1 MFIGQDITRV
11 DALDKVLGKAAFA
24 HDLTKNTMLFACV
37 VRSSRPHAVLKRIDV
52 SAARALEGVVKIISH
67 EDIPGENLFGAI
79 KKDQPFLA
87 AGRVRYKGEA
97 ILIVVAATEET
108 ARRASELVRIEYE
121 DLENIS
127 DPFLSIQ
134 SPVLIHDGGN
144 LLSHRKVI
152 KGDAAKAF
160 ESSDVI
166 VENTYS
172 TTWIDHAYMETEAGL
187 GYLDDRG
194 RMVVASSTQNI
205 HYKMKEISRLLA
217 IPPEEVRV
225 VQATTGGGFGGK
237 LDVTVEGYLAL
248 AVWHTKRPVFMRY
261 TREESLLA
269 QTKRH
274 PLYIV
279 YKTGARKDGS
289 LTAVEV
295 NIVGDTGPY
304 NSYGETVCLRA
315 AVHATG
321 PYEVPNVLVN
331 SRMFYTNNP
340 VAGAMRGFGVPQLA
354 LAHESQLD
362 EIAGLIGMDPLDIR
376 MKNALK
382 RGSLT
387 ATSQVLNHSAGL
399 LETLKAIEPAWRERR
414 KERPGSGFGLGCMY
428 YGIGNTG
435 ISNPSSCYLTLTP
448 EGRVEMHSGV
458 CDIGQGSDTVLLQIL
473 CDALG
478 MEEMGIDL
486 VRGDTDTSY
495 DAGST
500 SASRQTYISGMAVC
514 DAAQKL
520 KKYLKEQGYYDGKP
534 LKDICRD
541 AADKGVPIFEGY
553 FDPPTTAPDPETS
566 QGAPYATYAF
576 ATHMTE
582 VDVDE
587 VTGVCKAVKVHAAH
601 DVGRAINVSNVKG
614 QIYGGVA
621 MGIGLA
627 LMEEFIPG
635 KSESFDNYYLPTSMD
650 MPEVEAM
657 IVEDREPTGPFGA
670 KGVGEPALIPQAA
683 AVVNAIYD
691 ATGIRMRQLPC
702 DIERLKLALEKDKEN
717 KR

>member
-11 DALDKVLGKAAFA
+11 DALDKVLGTAAFA
-24 HDLTKNTMLFACV
+24 HDLKKNNMLFACV
-37 VRSSRPHAVLKRIDV
+37 VRSSRPHAVIKRIDV
-52 SAARALEGVVKIISH
+52 SAARALEGVVTILSH

-97 ILIVVAATEET
+97 ILLVVAATEET
-108 ARRASELVRIEYE
+108 ARRAADLVRIEYE

-127 DPFLSIQ
+127 DPFISIQ

-144 LLSHRKVI
+144 LLSHRKVV
-152 KGDAAKAF
+152 KGDAAKGF

-166 VENTYS
+166 VENAYS

-187 GYLDDRG
+187 AYLDDRG
-194 RMVVASSTQNI
+194 RVVVASSTQNI
-205 HYKMKEISRLLA
+205 HYKMKEISRLLG
-217 IPPEEVRV
+217 IPTEEVRV

-261 TREESLLA
+261 TREESPSPR
-269 QTKRH
+269 KRH

-279 YKTGARKDGS
+279 YKTGAKKDGS

-340 VAGAMRGFGVPQLA
+340 VSGAMRGFGVPQLA

-387 ATSQVLNHSAGL
+387 ATSQALNHSAGL
-399 LETLKAIEPAWRERR
+399 LETLKAVEPFWRERR
-414 KERPGSGFGLGCMY
+414 KEDPAAASAWLHVLRHRQHGDLEPLELLSHPHPRGQGGDALRGLRHRSGVGHGPSADTLRCPRHGRDGHRPRAGRHGHILGRRLHFGEPPDLH
-428 YGIGNTG
+428 IGNGRLQRGTEVEEV
-435 ISNPSSCYLTLTP
+435 P
-448 EGRVEMHSGV
+448 EGTR
-458 CDIGQGSDTVLLQIL
+458 
-473 CDALG
+473 AL
-478 MEEMGIDL
+478 
-486 VRGDTDTSY
+486 
-495 DAGST
+495 
-500 SASRQTYISGMAVC
+500 
-514 DAAQKL
+514 
-520 KKYLKEQGYYDGKP
+520 
-534 LKDICRD
+534 
-541 AADKGVPIFEGY
+541 
-553 FDPPTTAPDPETS
+553 
-566 QGAPYATYAF
+566 
-576 ATHMTE
+576 
-582 VDVDE
+582 
-587 VTGVCKAVKVHAAH
+587 
-601 DVGRAINVSNVKG
+601 
-614 QIYGGVA
+614 
-621 MGIGLA
+621 
-627 LMEEFIPG
+627 
-635 KSESFDNYYLPTSMD
+635 
-650 MPEVEAM
+650 
-657 IVEDREPTGPFGA
+657 
-670 KGVGEPALIPQAA
+670 
-683 AVVNAIYD
+683 
-691 ATGIRMRQLPC
+691 
-702 DIERLKLALEKDKEN
+702 
-717 KR
+717 

>member
-1 MFIGQDITRV
+1 
-11 DALDKVLGKAAFA
+11 
-24 HDLTKNTMLFACV
+24 
-37 VRSSRPHAVLKRIDV
+37 
-52 SAARALEGVVKIISH
+52 
-67 EDIPGENLFGAI
+67 
-79 KKDQPFLA
+79 
-87 AGRVRYKGEA
+87 
-97 ILIVVAATEET
+97 
-108 ARRASELVRIEYE
+108 
-121 DLENIS
+121 
-127 DPFLSIQ
+127 
-134 SPVLIHDGGN
+134 
-144 LLSHRKVI
+144 
-152 KGDAAKAF
+152 
-160 ESSDVI
+160 
-166 VENTYS
+166 
-172 TTWIDHAYMETEAGL
+172 GL

-194 RMVVASSTQNI
+194 RVVVASSTQNI
-205 HYKMKEISRLLA
+205 HYKMKEISRLLG
-217 IPPEEVRV
+217 IPTEEIRV

-340 VAGAMRGFGVPQLA
+340 VSGAMRGFGVPQLA

-387 ATSQVLNHSAGL
+387 ATSQALNHSAGL
-399 LETLKAIEPAWRERR
+399 LETLKAVEPFWRERR
-414 KERPGSGFGLGCMY
+414 KEGPGSGFGLGCMY

-514 DAAQKL
+514 NAAQKL
-520 KKYLKEQGYYDGKP
+520 KKYLKEHGHYDGKP
-534 LKDICRD
+534 LKEIYRD
-541 AADKGVPIFEGY
+541 AGDKGVPIFEGH

-576 ATHMTE
+576 ATHMTQ

-587 VTGVCKAVKVHAAH
+587 VTGVCKVIKVHAAH
-601 DVGRAINVSNVKG
+601 DVGRAINVSSVRG
-614 QIYGGVA
+614 QIYGCVA

-635 KSESFDNYYLPTSMD
+635 KTGSFDNYYLPTSMD

-683 AVVNAIYD
+683 AIVNAIKD
-691 ATGIRMRQLPC
+691 ATGVRMRQLPC

-717 KR
+717 KG

>member
-11 DALDKVLGKAAFA
+11 DALDKVLGTAAFA
-24 HDLTKNTMLFACV
+24 HDLKKNTMLFACV
-37 VRSSRPHAVLKRIDV
+37 VRSSRPHAMIRKIDI
-52 SAARALEGVVKIISH
+52 SAALALDGVVKVLSH
-67 EDIPGENLFGAI
+67 KDIPGENLFGAI

-87 AGRVRYKGEA
+87 EGRVRYKGEA
-97 ILIVVAATEET
+97 ILVVVGVTEEI
-108 ARRASELVRIEYE
+108 ARKASGLVEIEYE
-121 DLENIS
+121 DLEYIS
-127 DPFLSIQ
+127 DPFLSMR
-134 SPVLIHDGGN
+134 SPILIHDGGN

-152 KGDAAKAF
+152 KGDAGKGF

-172 TTWIDHAYMETEAGL
+172 TTWIDHAYMETEAGI
-187 GYLDDRG
+187 GYTDERG
-194 RMVVASSTQNI
+194 HIVVASSTQNI
-205 HYKMKEISRLLA
+205 HYKMKEIARLLA
-217 IPPEEVRV
+217 IPPEQVRV

-237 LDVTVEGYLAL
+237 LDVTVEGYIAL
-248 AVWHTKRPVFMRY
+248 AVYHTKRPVVMRY
-261 TREESLLA
+261 TREESFLG

-274 PLYIV
+274 PLYIE

-295 NIVGDTGPY
+295 NIIGDTGPY
-304 NSYGETVCLRA
+304 ISYGETVCLRA

-340 VAGAMRGFGVPQLA
+340 VSGAMRGFGVPQLA

-362 EIAGLIGMDPLDIR
+362 EIAQRIGMDPLDIR

-399 LETLKAIEPAWRERR
+399 LETLKSIEPFWRARH
-414 KERPGSGFGLGCMY
+414 KQGTGSGFGLGCMY

-435 ISNPSSCYLTLTP
+435 ISNPSSCYLTFTP

-486 VRGDTDTSY
+486 VRGDTDTSL

-514 DAAQKL
+514 DAAQKMRE
-520 KKYLKEQGYYDGKP
+520 YLEGQGYYSGKP
-534 LKDICRD
+534 LKDICRE
-541 AADKGVPIFEGY
+541 AAEKGLPVFNGH

-582 VDVDE
+582 VHVDE

-621 MGIGLA
+621 MGVGLA

-635 KSESFDNYYLPTSMD
+635 KTESFDNYYLPTSMD
-650 MPEVEAM
+650 MPEVEA
-657 IVEDREPTGPFGA
+657 IVVEDREPTGPFGA

-683 AVVNAIYD
+683 AIVNAIKD
-691 ATGIRMRQLPC
+691 ATGVRMRQLPC
-702 DIERLKLALEKDKEN
+702 DIERLKLALEKN
-717 KR
+717 KIK